1 MSGPNIKI
9 KTSDEKE
16 YSIERELIFQSN
28 LIKNMVTDLDVADA
42 TIPLPNVRSDI
53 LDLVL
58 KYMQIHKGEIIPER
72 PIERAVDD
80 MSDEDKEL
88 MKLEHSVLFDL
99 ILASNYLDIPG
110 LLDIGCRTV
119 AMKIK
124 GKDYRQIREE
134 FNIPEE
140 LWRSEEEIAEM
151 KKELNGILG

>member
-88 MKLEHSVLFDL
+88 MKLENSVLFDL

-124 GKDYRQIREE
+124 GKDYHQIREE
-134 FNIPEE
+134 FNIPKE